1 MVDKLKRKKNNDQE
15 ISSNQQIFILAN
27 SVINSM
33 ISNVLFK
40 LYFRS

>member
-1 MVDKLKRKKNNDQE
+1 MVDQLKRKKNNDQE
-15 ISSNQQIFILAN
+15 ISWNQQIFILAN